1 MIAYYKKENGQL
13 VQLSQPEE
21 GCWINL
27 YGPFAPGE
35 TQLISEKLSIDIDF
49 ITDSLDI
56 DERARYET
64 SDDGD
69 DLIVLK
75 TPVEN
80 EGISDFDALYIT
92 IPIGII
98 RTAENIITVSA
109 YKNKVI
115 DYFIQTPPKAFRTD
129 DVVSFILHLF
139 DKNVAIYQEYLK
151 QINYKRYAYEKAVYS
166 SSQNDDLTRL
176 LNLQKS
182 LIFFVTNLRG
192 NELLKMKIKRSN
204 FLKIED
210 EEKLDWLDD
219 IITENSQAMEMS
231 DLYSNIL
238 NGTMDAFAS
247 IISNNLNQVMKR
259 LTSVT
264 IVLTIP
270 SLVASFYGMNVAHLP
285 YADHPYSFVVIF
297 TASILISVITTW
309 YFVKQNWL

>member
-1 MIAYYKKENGQL
+1 MITYYKKENEQL
-13 VQLSQPEE
+13 IQLSQPEE
-21 GCWINL
+21 GCWINM

-35 TQLISEKLSIDIDF
+35 TQQISEKLSIDIDF

-56 DERARYET
+56 DERPRYEMG
-64 SDDGD
+64 DDGSN
-69 DLIVLK
+69 LIVLK

-80 EGISDFDALYIT
+80 NGISDLEALYIT

-98 RTAENIITVSA
+98 RTEENIITISA

-115 DYFIQTPPKAFRTD
+115 DYFLETPPKTFKTN
-129 DVVSFILHLF
+129 DVVGFILNIF
-139 DKNVAIYQEYLK
+139 DKNVATYQEFLK

-166 SSQNDDLTRL
+166 SSQNEDLTKL

-182 LIFFVTNLRG
+182 LLFFVTNLRG

-204 FLKIED
+204 FLKIEE
-210 EEKLDWLDD
+210 EEKSDWLDD

-247 IISNNLNQVMKR
+247 IIANNLNQVMKR

-270 SLVASFYGMNVAHLP
+270 SLIASFYGMNVQHLP
-285 YADHPYSFVVIF
+285 LANHPYSFVIIF
-297 TASILISVITTW
+297 TASILISVLTTW